1 MGTSKYWVL
10 TLLLLFLGLA
20 AFLGVRFW
28 KERTAWPEG
37 LIQANGRIE
46 GDVISV
52 ATKFTGRTE
61 KLFVREGDTV
71 SVGQVMVQLDDV
83 QIRAQVKQTKQAW
96 NALEAQVQATH
107 EDLAVLN
114 LEVPLAIESAEPKV
128 REVVYPRNCGHI

>member
-96 NALEAQVQATH
+96 NALEGFCRKCSTKTKS
-107 EDLAVLN
+107 
-114 LEVPLAIESAEPKV
+114 I
-128 REVVYPRNCGHI
+128 

>member
-83 QIRAQVKQTKQAW
+83 QARIVPYNPIAFPPSMEVRAH
-96 NALEAQVQATH
+96 L
-107 EDLAVLN
+107 LL
-114 LEVPLAIESAEPKV
+114 S
-128 REVVYPRNCGHI
+128 R